1 MKATT
6 ITERAYAKLNLTL
19 GVRCKRAD
27 GYHELDM
34 LMQTIDLCD
43 TVTVTRAS
51 DIIVTASGML
61 LPTNNTLRKA
71 AAYYQALTGRG
82 AHIHVT
88 KRIPAEAG
96 MGGGSADAAAVLR
109 AMDRLYGEVDRETL
123 REIALKVG
131 ADVPFCLE
139 GGLCR
144 AEGVGEI
151 LTPLSGMPLHFVVT
165 KPKQG
170 VSTGALFSAL
180 QLPRALPDTVSAM
193 QALADGDLDTL
204 APHIQNALEAP
215 AEALVPEIRSSREKL
230 LEQGAVAARMT
241 GSGSAV
247 FGLFRTKEDAER
259 AAEALKDLDFCVAA
273 ESV

>member
-1 MKATT
+1 MRTNT

-19 GVRCKRAD
+19 GVRCRRAD

-34 LMQTIDLCD
+34 LMQTIDLAD

-51 DIIVTASGML
+51 DVIVTASGML
-61 LPTNNTLRKA
+61 LPLNNTLRKA

-123 REIALKVG
+123 KEIALKVG
-131 ADVPFCLE
+131 ADVPFCLT

-151 LTPLSGMPLHFVVT
+151 LTPLSGMKLHVVVT

-180 QLPRALPDTVSAM
+180 QLPRELPDTARAIQSL
-193 QALADGDLDTL
+193 QSGDLDAL
-204 APHIQNALEAP
+204 APCIQNALEAP
-215 AEALVPEIRSSREKL
+215 AEELVPEIRIYRERL
-230 LEQGAVAARMT
+230 LEEGAVTARMT

-247 FGLFRTKEDAER
+247 FGLFRTKADAER
-259 AAEALKDLDFCVAA
+259 AAAQLSDLDFCVAA

>member
-1 MKATT
+1 MRIRTV
-6 ITERAYAKLNLTL
+6 TERAYAKLNLTL
-19 GVRCKRAD
+19 GVRCRRAD

-34 LMQTIDLCD
+34 LMQTVDLFD

-51 DIIVTASGML
+51 DLVVTASGML
-61 LPTNNTLRKA
+61 LPQDNTLRRA
-71 AAYYQALTGRG
+71 AAYYRALTGRG

-96 MGGGSADAAAVLR
+96 LGGGSADAAAVLR
-109 AMDRLYGEVDRETL
+109 ALDRLYEEVDRQTL

-151 LTPLSGMPLHFVVT
+151 LTPLCGMPLHVVIT
-165 KPKQG
+165 KPTQG
-170 VSTGALFSAL
+170 VSTGALFRAL
-180 QLPRALPDTVSAM
+180 QLPRQMPDTLGAM
-193 QALADGDLDTL
+193 KALAAGDLDAL
-204 APHIQNALEAP
+204 APLIENALEAP
-215 AEALVPEIRSSREKL
+215 AEALVPEIRTHRKRL
-230 LEQGAVAARMT
+230 LEAGAVAARMT

-259 AAEALKDLDFCVAA
+259 AAKMLSDLPFCVAA

>member
-1 MKATT
+1 MKTMT

-19 GVRCKRAD
+19 GVRCRRAD

-34 LMQTIDLCD
+34 LMQTIDLAD
-43 TVTVTRAS
+43 TVTVTRAN

-61 LPTNNTLRKA
+61 LPFNNTLRKA
-71 AAYYQALTGRG
+71 AACYQALTGRG

-123 REIALKVG
+123 KEIALKVG

-151 LTPLSGMPLHFVVT
+151 LTPLSAMPLHFVVT
-165 KPKQG
+165 KPRQG
-170 VSTGALFSAL
+170 VSTGALFRAL
-180 QLPRALPDTVSAM
+180 QLPRELPDTARAM
-193 QALADGDLDTL
+193 QALADGDLDAL
-204 APHIQNALEAP
+204 APCVQNALEAP
-215 AEALVPEIRSSREKL
+215 AEELVPEIRSYRERL
-230 LEQGAVAARMT
+230 LEQGAVTARMT

-259 AAEALKDLDFCVAA
+259 AAANLKDLDFCVAA